1 MDKELVDRRPTL
13 LVQDFLDEAIRSGT
27 YGPGAKLPTERALS
41 ERLKVPRSAVR
52 DVLSVFVAQQKVV
65 RIMGSGTYVA
75 DTMPP
80 VPAAGGG
87 LSPSDA
93 SPTEIM
99 AARLIVEPR
108 LAQLVV
114 MNANAADFERM
125 EECNRRAEAADDF
138 EGFEKWDA
146 ALHQAIAEATHNRLI
161 IGIYA
166 TITAAR
172 DHAEWGDL
180 KRMSITAERRDHYR
194 KEHREIVAALRARD
208 ARQAEAALTRHLNR
222 VKANL
227 LGE

>member
-13 LVQDFLDEAIRSGT
+13 LVQDFLDQAIRSGT
-27 YGPGAKLPTERALS
+27 YGPGSKLPTERALS
-41 ERLKVPRSAVR
+41 ERLRVPRSAVR
-52 DVLSVFVAQQKVV
+52 DVLSVFEAQQKVV

-75 DTMPP
+75 ETLPP
-80 VPAAGGG
+80 VAAPAR
-87 LSPSDA
+87 SDA

-161 IGIYA
+161 IDIYA

-180 KRMSITAERRDHYR
+180 KRMSITTERRDHYR
-194 KEHREIVAALRARD
+194 QEHREIVAALRARD
-208 ARQAEAALTRHLNR
+208 AKQAEAALTRHLNR

>member
-1 MDKELVDRRPTL
+1 MEKELVDRRPTL

-27 YGPGAKLPTERALS
+27 YGPGSKLPTERALS

-52 DVLSVFVAQQKVV
+52 DVLSVFEAQQKVV

-75 DTMPP
+75 ETLPAPP
-80 VPAAGGG
+80 APAGPA
-87 LSPSDA
+87 LSDA

-161 IGIYA
+161 VDIYA

-180 KRMSITAERRDHYR
+180 KRMSITAERRDFYR
-194 KEHREIVAALRARD
+194 QEHREIVAALRARD
-208 ARQAEAALTRHLNR
+208 AKQAEAALTRHLNR

>member
-13 LVQDFLDEAIRSGT
+13 LVQDFLDQAIRSGT
-27 YGPGAKLPTERALS
+27 YGPGSKLPTERALS
-41 ERLKVPRSAVR
+41 ERLRVPRSAVR
-52 DVLSVFVAQQKVV
+52 DVLSVFEAQQKVV

-75 DTMPP
+75 ETL
-80 VPAAGGG
+80 PASGAVGPA
-87 LSPSDA
+87 LSDA

-108 LAQLVV
+108 LAQLVA

-125 EECNRRAEAADDF
+125 EECNRRAEAAEDF

-161 IGIYA
+161 IDIYA

-180 KRMSITAERRDHYR
+180 KRMSITKERRDHYR
-194 KEHREIVAALRARD
+194 QEHREIVAALRARD
-208 ARQAEAALTRHLNR
+208 AKQAEAALTRHLNR